1 MFGIVAFVLLTLRW
15 VVYGLIPEG
24 LTGCRAYRDNHSSI
38 ETDPL
43 AGTFPAEVYVY
54 PEAPCAHTV
63 YTQALKY
70 PLTNPLYKG
79 LSINYVGTWSLSV
92 GVFLKS
98 AFAGSFV
105 QKDSKVS
112 EAEMVC
118 WILE

>member
-1 MFGIVAFVLLTLRW
+1 MFGIAAFVLLTLRW

-70 PLTNPLYKG
+70 PH
-79 LSINYVGTWSLSV
+79 VGTWSLCV

-105 QKDSKVS
+105 QKNSKVS